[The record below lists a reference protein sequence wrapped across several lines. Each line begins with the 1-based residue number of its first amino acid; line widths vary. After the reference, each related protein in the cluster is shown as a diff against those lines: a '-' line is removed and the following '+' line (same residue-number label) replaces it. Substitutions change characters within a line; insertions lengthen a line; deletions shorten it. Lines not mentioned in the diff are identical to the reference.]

1 MSSVLS
7 NREDTTAHSR
17 DYEKSHKILQITCPL
32 FMQSLTGS
40 FLTKVVRKMS
50 LLTLYA
56 TYKIPRL
63 LRTYF

>member
-17 DYEKSHKILQITCPL
+17 DYEKKSQNSSNYKSS

-40 FLTKVVRKMS
+40 FFDKVVRKMS
-50 LLTLYA
+50 LLMLYA